1 MNKNRKKLAA
11 LAALCTL
18 AIVFSSV
25 SADLVLYASQHF
37 SRDLN
42 FFYEIEEP
50 AGLVDPGFA
59 YEDVD
64 NDLIYTEGVD
74 IPIPNADIRDGAY
87 SSSAGNGLIIPPS
100 VGDISLNKIINFQAS
115 TNLLIAIDLTSTN
128 KGIVLNAGNDVI
140 LSSDLSTSI
149 SLTATNDELIIT
161 SDQGSIIADN
171 SYLYSKNKKVFLQAY
186 TDISAVS
193 SDISSDGDEVNL
205 ISQTGKILISQSTIY
220 SKNKQVYVWAYDDI
234 IANQADIRSDG
245 DAIIL
250 VSQQGKISLTQSTVY
265 SKNKEIILYAQN
277 DIIIVS
283 SSLTTSNE
291 AITIT
296 SVTGLINASNS
307 TLIGK
312 NKDILL
318 FTGTDIDVRNAYIS
332 TDNGNIIFTAG
343 STLNNIFVQDVSI
356 YDTDNTA
363 QANPFGVQ
371 ILGIPTH
378 GMVSW

>member
-42 FFYEIEEP
+42 FSYEIEEP

-87 SSSAGNGLIIPPS
+87 NSSAGNGLIIPPS

-140 LSSDLSTSI
+140 LSSDLSSSI
-149 SLTATNDELIIT
+149 SLTATNDEILIT
-161 SDQGSIIADN
+161 SNQGSIIADN
-171 SYLYSKNKKVFLQAY
+171 SYMYSKNKKVFLQAY
-186 TDISAVS
+186 QDISAVS
-193 SDISSDGDEVNL
+193 SNIRSDGDEVNL
-205 ISQTGKILISQSTIY
+205 ISQTGKILIS
-220 SKNKQVYVWAYDDI
+220 
-234 IANQADIRSDG
+234 
-245 DAIIL
+245 
-250 VSQQGKISLTQSTVY
+250 QSTVY

-371 ILGIPTH
+371 ILGIPAH